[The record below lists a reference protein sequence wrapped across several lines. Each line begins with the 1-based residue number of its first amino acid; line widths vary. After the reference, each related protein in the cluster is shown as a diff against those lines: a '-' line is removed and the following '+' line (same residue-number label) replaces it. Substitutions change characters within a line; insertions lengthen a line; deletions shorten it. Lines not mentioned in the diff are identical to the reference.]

1 MRLRIAPAA
10 PVLLGTGWLLSLFL
24 PLLSPGRALANRDIA
39 LFHLPLRAAFR
50 RLAGSGLPVWNP
62 WLHGGQPILSNPSY
76 AAFYP
81 PSWLAL
87 AVPPAY
93 ALSLL
98 AVFHAALAFA
108 GAWVLARRLGA
119 GRGAA
124 ALAALGYTGSGATL
138 SLLNAYTLFCSMAW
152 FPWVLAAGDAVLR
165 APARRGWLRP
175 ALLGGL
181 ALGLQLL
188 NGEPVTVVVSGLGL
202 LALAASAAVESP
214 RAVPRLLVPVA
225 VAMALAAVQLLP
237 TWGRLADS
245 PRGGG
250 LDARQAGTWSAP
262 PVRLVELVF
271 PRFFGDPAEPQEG
284 RFFGWNLHDRDYP
297 YVASLYPGLLLTVLG
312 VSALALWPIPRRAA
326 WAAGVLGGCFLA
338 LGRHNPLYEGL
349 RRTVPLLGMLRFPE
363 KFAILA
369 VASLAF
375 AGALGWQRLAA
386 EREAGRRAAAD
397 FPLVLS
403 LVLLAT
409 ALTLT
414 AVLYGQPRAAL
425 WFIRRHGGPTL
436 TDTGALGGLAY
447 LRGEAW
453 AAVLTTAAVALLFAL
468 CRARRPSARALTA
481 AAVALLAADLWHYG
495 HGLVVTLPAA
505 EVRDPPPLAGVVP
518 PESRLYV
525 QPAPAGQP
533 DLVLRSAADDAR
545 LAPVRALMARLE
557 PYSGSLWGISYALN
571 EDFDLMLT
579 GWGRV
584 GMTIIDAEWKQ
595 PDLSLAYRFLGA
607 WNVGAML
614 LRKTPGQWAAE
625 VARDRAALPVR
636 VIPNPYRLPRYRF
649 APKVGY
655 QDSFGS
661 ALYLSRREGYEVQ
674 RHEHAVREGEA
685 PGEVDYPVPPQPLRL
700 VDTGGRIRLRYR
712 APGKAFFVVATT
724 WDEGWR
730 ASVDGAPVRSYLTGL
745 GQIGVELP
753 AGEHALLLEYRDP
766 LVGIGAAVSLLT
778 LAACAVVLGRGR
790 RRRGLRRLYG
800 PLSFFYLDQ
809 TPASLPEGLPRQ
821 PEGLPVQPEGLPVQ
835 PEGLPVRQEGLPVR
849 QEGLPVQPEGS
860 PARQEGSL
868 PRAEGFPPQPEGLP
882 VRQEGLPVQP
892 EGLPVQQEGF
902 RP

>member
-1 MRLRIAPAA
+1 MRPRIAAAA
-10 PVLLGTGWLLSLFL
+10 PALLGTGWLLSFFR
-24 PLLSPGRALANRDIA
+24 PLLSPGRVLANRDIP
-39 LFHLPLRAAFR
+39 LFHLPLRTAFR

-87 AVPPAY
+87 VVPPAY

-138 SLLNAYTLFCSMAW
+138 SLLNAFTLFCSMAW
-152 FPWVLAAGDAVLR
+152 FPWVLAAGDAALR
-165 APARRGWLRP
+165 AGPGSGPRGGVRSRFPDWLRP
-175 ALLGGL
+175 ALLGGC

-202 LALAASAAVESP
+202 LALGASALRTP

-225 VAMALAAVQLLP
+225 VAVAFAAVQLVP
-237 TWGRLADS
+237 TWGRLHDS
-245 PRGGG
+245 PRAGG

-262 PVRLVELVF
+262 PERLVELVF
-271 PRFFGDPAEPQEG
+271 PRFFGDPAQPVEG

-312 VSALALWPIPRRAA
+312 IAALTLWPIPRRAA
-326 WAAGVLGGCFLA
+326 WALGVLGGGFLA

-349 RRTVPLLGMLRFPE
+349 RRSVPFLGMLRFPE
-363 KFAILA
+363 KFAILT

-386 EREAGRRAAAD
+386 ERAAGRRAAAD
-397 FPLVLS
+397 FPLALS

-409 ALTLT
+409 AFSLTG
-414 AVLYGQPRAAL
+414 VLYNQPRAAL
-425 WFIRRHGGPTL
+425 WFIRRHGGPAL
-436 TDTGALGGLAY
+436 TEADALGGLAY

-453 AAVLTTAAVALLFAL
+453 AAVLTAAAVALLFAL
-468 CRARRPSARALTA
+468 CRARRPSARALTGM
-481 AAVALLAADLWHYG
+481 AVALLAADLWHYG

-505 EVRDPPPLAGVVP
+505 AYSDPPPLAKIVP
-518 PESRLYV
+518 PGSRLYV
-525 QPAPAGQP
+525 QPAPDGQP
-533 DLVLRSAADDAR
+533 DLILRSRDGNGQGEDDAR
-545 LAPVRALMARLE
+545 LAPVRGVVARLE
-557 PYSGSLWGISYALN
+557 PYSGSLWGIPYALN

-584 GMTIIDAEWKQ
+584 PMTIITEEWKQ
-595 PDLSLAYRFLGA
+595 PDLALAYRFLGA

-614 LRKTPGQWAAE
+614 LRETPAQWAAA
-625 VARDRAALPVR
+625 VARDRTALPVR
-636 VIPNPYRLPRYRF
+636 PIPNPYRLPRYRF
-649 APKVGY
+649 VPKVGY

-661 ALYLSRREGYEVQ
+661 ALYLSRQEGYEVQ

-685 PGEVDYPVPPQPLRL
+685 PGEVGYPVPPQPLQL
-700 VDTGGRIRLRYR
+700 VDEGGRIRLRYR
-712 APGKAFFVVATT
+712 APAKAFFVVATT
-724 WDEGWR
+724 WDDGWR
-730 ASVDGAPVRSYLTGL
+730 ASVDGAPVRCYLTGL
-745 GQIGVELP
+745 CQIGVELP

-778 LAACAVVLGRGR
+778 LGVGAMVFVRSGR
-790 RRRGLRRLYG
+790 RAG
-800 PLSFFYLDQ
+800 
-809 TPASLPEGLPRQ
+809 
-821 PEGLPVQPEGLPVQ
+821 VQ
-835 PEGLPVRQEGLPVR
+835 
-849 QEGLPVQPEGS
+849 S
-860 PARQEGSL
+860 
-868 PRAEGFPPQPEGLP
+868 
-882 VRQEGLPVQP
+882 
-892 EGLPVQQEGF
+892 
-902 RP
+902 